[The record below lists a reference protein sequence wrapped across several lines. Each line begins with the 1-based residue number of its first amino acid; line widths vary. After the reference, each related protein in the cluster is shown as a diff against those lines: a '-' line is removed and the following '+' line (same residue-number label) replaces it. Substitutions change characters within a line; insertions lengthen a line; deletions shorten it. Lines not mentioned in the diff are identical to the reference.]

1 MGVLMGVRRNSQGAH
16 DVEQRIA
23 TLFYLNA
30 QTGSIKGT
38 SWPIG
43 ADKIL
48 LGRGDGCRILI
59 DDSLVSRQ
67 HCEVVETNE
76 GLTVRDLGS
85 SNATLVNGKP
95 VTESLLQ
102 AGDELAVG
110 RMVFLVTITPRAEVQ
125 SKPEG
130 GAFSTVRLSQE
141 ESAQL
146 GDNTAELF
154 AMAYPNS
161 VQDLAAL
168 YALGRDCSRV
178 ESVRELMLTV
188 FDEVRERFRPTAAW
202 IALARGAGD
211 ELRFYTRQ
219 SCAAGET
226 VHPAPE
232 MMRKAQKALQKREG
246 LVIPILRREQ
256 DERRLATLL
265 VSPIALGEQL
275 IGAMIVRC
283 DASEHAYGEGDLRFL
298 LSVAHTVAPYFHAME
313 QVEVLRR
320 DNERLRALTRTS
332 TTLIGNSRAIRQVRS
347 LIAKAA
353 PSNLSILIQGET
365 GTGKELAAQ
374 MVHDHSA
381 RSKGPLVTVNCAA
394 IPDRLLESELFGHE
408 KGAFTGAIEKKIGRI
423 EQADG
428 GTLFLDEIGDLSLE
442 NQAKLLRAI
451 ESGTFTRV
459 GANRESRVNI
469 RVVAA
474 SNKILTRE
482 VRSGHFRED
491 LYHRLNGIEIL
502 MPPLR
507 ERPSDIRVL
516 ATHFLTVS
524 LNRAKRPVTGF
535 TDAAFEFLKTRK
547 WPGNVRQL
555 RNAIERAVTLAKG
568 ENIDES
574 DLRESSGGAGDEEES
589 LCTLVEIEK
598 RHIER
603 TLLRCDGNIREAAKI
618 LDIGRST
625 LYTKIADYGISP

>member
-1 MGVLMGVRRNSQGAH
+1 M
-16 DVEQRIA
+16 
-23 TLFYLNA
+23 FYLNA

-43 ADKIL
+43 ASTVI
-48 LGRGDGCRILI
+48 LGRGDGCHILI

-67 HCEVVETNE
+67 HCEVVETKE

-85 SNATLVNGKP
+85 SNATLVNGKA

-110 RMVFLVTITPRAEVQ
+110 RMVFLVTATPRSGVQ
-125 SKPEG
+125 VKRNG
-130 GAFSTVRLSQE
+130 GELSTVRLSPD

-154 AMAYPNS
+154 ALAYPNS

-178 ESVRELMLTV
+178 QSVRELMLTV
-188 FDEVRERFRPTAAW
+188 FDDVRERFRPTAAW
-202 IALARGAGD
+202 IAIARGAGD

-226 VHPAPE
+226 VPSTPE
-232 MMRKAQKALQKREG
+232 IARKAQKSLQKHEG
-246 LVIPILRREQ
+246 LVVPILRREL
-256 DERRLATLL
+256 DERRLATML
-265 VSPIALGEQL
+265 VAPITLGEQKFGVL
-275 IGAMIVRC
+275 IIRC
-283 DASEHAYGEGDLRFL
+283 DAIEHAYGEGDLRFL
-298 LSVAHTVAPYFHAME
+298 MSVANTVAPYFHAVE
-313 QVEVLRR
+313 QAEMLRR
-320 DNERLRALTRTS
+320 DNERLRALTRSSS
-332 TTLIGNSRAIRQVRS
+332 TLVGNSRAIRQVRS

-381 RSKGPLVTVNCAA
+381 RAKGPLVTVNCAA

-459 GANRESRVNI
+459 GATSESRVNI

-474 SNKILTRE
+474 SNKVLTRE
-482 VRSGHFRED
+482 VRGGHFRED
-491 LYHRLNGIEIL
+491 LYHRLNGIEIV

-507 ERPSDIRVL
+507 ERPSDIPIL
-516 ATHFLTVS
+516 AAHFLLIS

-535 TDAAFEFLKTRK
+535 TDAAMHFLKSRK

-555 RNAIERAVTLAKG
+555 RNSIERAVTLAKG
-568 ENIDES
+568 EHIDEC
-574 DLRESSGGAGDEEES
+574 DLRESSGGAGDEEE
-589 LCTLVEIEK
+589 TLRTLSEVEK

-603 TLLRCDGNIREAAKI
+603 ILMQCDGNIREAAKI

-625 LYTKIADYGISP
+625 LYTKIAEYGISL